1 MRLKLS
7 FHVSPFSQLD
17 PNYSYYIASAIYRAI
32 ERADPSISIDLH
44 LPNVPKFFTFSKLM
58 IPKKSIENGKI
69 VIESDEVYIFFSTMK
84 DKIAQ
89 KLVEGLFMKPEIK
102 IRDTKLDLSRIEVLR
117 EKRIG
122 KREKFV
128 TLSPINVS
136 KVENDRERRTVDLYP
151 TQKEFY
157 EVLAKNLVKKYTLF
171 YGKEPENCELSFEVE
186 EFKPKRV
193 LVKNT
198 WHRCCEMV
206 FKAEGNPELLEIGYK
221 AGFGS
226 KNSMGFGMVK
236 AV

>member
-7 FHVSPFSQLD
+7 FRVQPFSQIDL
-17 PNYSYYIASAIYRAI
+17 NYSYYIASAIYRAI
-32 ERADPSISIDLH
+32 ERADPYTSLELH

-58 IPKKSIENGKI
+58 IPEKRIANDKI
-69 VIESDEVYIFFSTMK
+69 IIESDEVYIFFSTMK

-89 KLVEGLFMKPEIK
+89 KLVEGLFMKPEI
-102 IRDTKLDLSRIEVLR
+102 RVGDTKMDLSQIEVLR
-117 EKRIG
+117 EKKIG
-122 KREKFV
+122 RREKFV

-136 KVENDRERRTVDLYP
+136 KVENNGERRAVDLYP
-151 TQKEFY
+151 TQEEFY
-157 EVLAKNLVKKYTLF
+157 DVLAKNLIKKYTLF
-171 YGKEPENCELSFEVE
+171 YGKEPDDCELIFEVE
-186 EFKPKRV
+186 EFKPKRI

-236 AV
+236 VV

>member
-7 FHVSPFSQLD
+7 FHVSPGSQIDLS
-17 PNYSYYIASAIYRAI
+17 YSYYIASAFYRAI
-32 ERADPSISIDLH
+32 ERADPSTSIELH

-58 IPKKSIENGKI
+58 IPERRIVNDKI
-69 VIESDEVYIFFSTMK
+69 IIESDEVYIFFSTMK
-84 DKIAQ
+84 DNIAQ

-102 IRDTKLDLSRIEVLR
+102 IRDTKLDLSQIEVLK

-136 KVENDRERRTVDLYP
+136 KVENNRERRAVDLYP
-151 TQKEFY
+151 TQEEFY
-157 EVLAKNLVKKYTLF
+157 DVLAKNLVKKYRLF
-171 YGKEPENCELSFEVE
+171 YGRDPENCELHFEVE
-186 EFKPKRV
+186 EFKPKRI

-198 WHRCCEMV
+198 WHRCCEMI

-236 AV
+236 A